1 MAAKLTPELIESIVT
16 KVTDK
21 FAETMSV
28 MMKEFTKCFSE
39 NFSNKVAAM
48 EMRLAAIEG
57 KLSSVDRSDVAPV
70 QTSSTIA
77 ETISKT
83 MVEIE
88 HQREEKKKR
97 SLNVIVSGLP
107 AQEGVNDKNLFE
119 KFCEDNLT
127 VKPRVMRTSRPMRPA
142 DSNVPPKLIVTL
154 QSAEDAHDVISSSS
168 ILRHSSEFSRVFINR
183 DLTREEASAA
193 YESRCRKRNSK
204 RTQSTTTSATSGGST
219 PAPPRQP
226 FPC

>member
-1 MAAKLTPELIESIVT
+1 
-16 KVTDK
+16 
-21 FAETMSV
+21 
-28 MMKEFTKCFSE
+28 
-39 NFSNKVAAM
+39 
-48 EMRLAAIEG
+48 MRLAAIEG

-88 HQREEKKKR
+88 LQREEKKKR
-97 SLNVIVSGLP
+97 SLNVIISGLGLP
-107 AQEGVNDKNLFE
+107 AKEGVNDKNLFE

-127 VKPRVMRTSRPMRPA
+127 VKPRVMRTSRPMRPT

-168 ILRHSSEFSRVFINR
+168 ILRHSFQFSRVFINR
-183 DLTREEASAA
+183 DLTGEETSAA

-204 RTQSTTTSATSGGST
+204 RTSDGTQSTATAAASGGST
-219 PAPPRQP
+219 APPQQP